1 MNRKSLLG
9 RISMKHVFFIVLA
22 IAAVWVVYSLLLVRR
37 LAPLAE
43 ETQKQKAEFWA
54 NQVEPFIDEHLDSLV
69 WGGDT
74 TAYHELR
81 KHMVDE
87 PKAMQMG
94 YSLIMAIRHEYP
106 AACYDLYTDIV
117 SIYDRMGIGWD
128 SIDINCKD
136 LALLY
141 LRKAAAKGDPRA
153 LKEVRLLELE

>member
-9 RISMKHVFFIVLA
+9 RITMKHVFFIVLA
-22 IAAVWVVYSLLLVRR
+22 IAIVWVVYSLLLVRR

-43 ETQKQKAEFWA
+43 ERQKQKAEFWA
-54 NQVEPFIDEHLDSLV
+54 NQIEPFIDEHLDTLV
-69 WGGDT
+69 WYGDT

-81 KHMVDE
+81 QHMHDE
-87 PKAMQMG
+87 PTAMQMG

-128 SIDINCKD
+128 SIDINCKE

-141 LRKAAAKGDPRA
+141 LRKAAVRGEPRA
-153 LKEVRLLELE
+153 LMEVRQMGAE

>member
-54 NQVEPFIDEHLDSLV
+54 NQIEPFIDEHLDSLV
-69 WGGDT
+69 WDGDT
-74 TAYHELR
+74 AAYHELR
-81 KHMVDE
+81 EHMADE
-87 PKAMQMG
+87 PTAMQMG
-94 YSLIMAIRHEYP
+94 YSMIMAIRHEYP
-106 AACYDLYTDIV
+106 AACYDLYTDLV
-117 SIYDRMGIGWD
+117 TIYDRMGMGWD
-128 SIDINCKD
+128 SIDINCKE

-141 LRKAAAKGDPRA
+141 LRKAAAKGESRA
-153 LKEVRLLELE
+153 QNELKRLGQE